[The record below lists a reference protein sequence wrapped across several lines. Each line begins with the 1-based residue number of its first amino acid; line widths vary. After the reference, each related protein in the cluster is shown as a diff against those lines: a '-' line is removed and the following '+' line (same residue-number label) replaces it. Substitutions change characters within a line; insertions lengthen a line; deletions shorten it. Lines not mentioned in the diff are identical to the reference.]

1 MVKIKLK
8 QNLKTTQKGYLS
20 LESKL
25 FIKLIKLNI
34 DEINDLLEKELLENP
49 CLEEEPIR
57 NVNEKNMLPEH
68 EDLDNE
74 TFTEYD
80 ENNIIDYLIK
90 QINLLNISKKEK
102 KFMRA

>member
-57 NVNEKNMLPEH
+57 NLNEKSLLPEH

-80 ENNIIDYLIK
+80 ENNIVDYLIK
-90 QINLLNISKKEK
+90 QINLLTPQY
-102 KFMRA
+102 

>member
-57 NVNEKNMLPEH
+57 M
-68 EDLDNE
+68 
-74 TFTEYD
+74 
-80 ENNIIDYLIK
+80 
-90 QINLLNISKKEK
+90 
-102 KFMRA
+102 

>member
-34 DEINDLLEKELLENP
+34 DEINDLLEKELLENLVDRGFFLLIDLRLKKRLMQQIHSTKQTMHSLN
-49 CLEEEPIR
+49 LEDP
-57 NVNEKNMLPEH
+57 LS
-68 EDLDNE
+68 
-74 TFTEYD
+74 TT
-80 ENNIIDYLIK
+80 
-90 QINLLNISKKEK
+90 KKVL
-102 KFMRA
+102 

>member
-34 DEINDLLEKELLENP
+34 DEINDLLEKELLEKAG
-49 CLEEEPIR
+49 I
-57 NVNEKNMLPEH
+57 
-68 EDLDNE
+68 
-74 TFTEYD
+74 
-80 ENNIIDYLIK
+80 
-90 QINLLNISKKEK
+90 
-102 KFMRA
+102 

>member
-1 MVKIKLK
+1 MIKDPC
-8 QNLKTTQKGYLS
+8 
-20 LESKL
+20 

-57 NVNEKNMLPEH
+57 NLNEKSLLPEH

-80 ENNIIDYLIK
+80 ENNIVDYLIK
-90 QINLLNISKKEK
+90 QINLLNI
-102 KFMRA
+102 

>member
-1 MVKIKLK
+1 
-8 QNLKTTQKGYLS
+8 
-20 LESKL
+20 
-25 FIKLIKLNI
+25 
-34 DEINDLLEKELLENP
+34 
-49 CLEEEPIR
+49 
-57 NVNEKNMLPEH
+57 MLPEH

-102 KFMRA
+102 KIYAC